1 VSSELGRTLTARGK
15 RGAPFAAGV
24 VAGLLVAGL
33 LVPFVR
39 GHGTTVVTGGA
50 SASPANALDQGSA
63 AAINGQAGGTAGDGT
78 PDPRSGTS
86 SAAGAGSQS
95 RTAGGTERASAESRG
110 QKAGGGLE
118 TGIRADGIHVGVLI
132 IDLGG
137 VTKVGFSGGVDGLD
151 PASQERWYNV
161 FFKEINDAGGIG
173 GRKAIPDYAVY
184 DPTNTETQRAA
195 CLKLTDEAKVFV
207 ALENTGGYRGPDLR
221 CFTEEHRT
229 PYVSEFDRYNVDEI
243 RRSGPYLV
251 GYGMSAARGVANAA
265 YEAERLGKL
274 KGKKIGIIESERPGD
289 KETDDV
295 GLVAS
300 LQKLGHPVVSRYVFS
315 EDLNTAATQAP
326 LAVHQLQ
333 AAGVDVL
340 FANTNVLTSTQFVN
354 AAAGQVYRP
363 QYITSDWYGLGT
375 DFGAQEMPASFDGAL
390 AFVAE
395 RDGEYNSPGRAEPA
409 IDKNCRET
417 VQKANGENYDL
428 KSNQNAVIVQ
438 TCGVVRLF
446 AQIAR
451 ATVSNL
457 TRDGFAAAMQRLGRV
472 DPPRMAP
479 GFFAPGRYD
488 AASQVRSK
496 TWSVGCTCWKITEE
510 FHDSRV

>member
-15 RGAPFAAGV
+15 RSAPFAAGV

-33 LVPFVR
+33 LVPLLR
-39 GHGTTVVTGGA
+39 GGGTTVVTGGA
-50 SASPANALDQGSA
+50 AAGAIGAGLDPSSAPGQGAPGSA
-63 AAINGQAGGTAGDGT
+63 DAGGTAGAG
-78 PDPRSGTS
+78 GNTS
-86 SAAGAGSQS
+86 TAGSGSQS
-95 RTAGGTERASAESRG
+95 RAAGGTERTSAAESRS
-110 QKAGGGLE
+110 QKAGGALE

-137 VTKVGFSGGVDGLD
+137 VSKVGFSGGVNGLD

-161 FFKEINDAGGIG
+161 FFKEINDTGGIG

-221 CFTEEHRT
+221 CFTEEHHT
-229 PYVSEFDRYNVDEI
+229 PYVSEFDRYNVDEV
-243 RRSGPYLV
+243 RRSGPYLI

-289 KETDDV
+289 KETDDA

-300 LQKLGHPVVSRYVFS
+300 LQKLGHPVASRYVFS

-395 RDGEYNSPGRAEPA
+395 RDGEYNTPGRAEPA
-409 IDKNCRET
+409 VDKNCRET
-417 VQKANGENYDL
+417 VQKANGDNFDL

-451 ATVSNL
+451 ATLSNL
-457 TRDGFAAAMQRLGRV
+457 TRDGFAMAMQRLGRV

-479 GFFAPGRYD
+479 GYFASGRYD
-488 AASQVRSK
+488 AASQIRSK